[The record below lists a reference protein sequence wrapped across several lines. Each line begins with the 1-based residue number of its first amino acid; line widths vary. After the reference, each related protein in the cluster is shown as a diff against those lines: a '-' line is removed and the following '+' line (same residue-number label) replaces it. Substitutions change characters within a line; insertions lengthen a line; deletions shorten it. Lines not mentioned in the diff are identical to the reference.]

1 MGAPNGPQLSRRAC
15 TPWVGRRLDPTVEAV
30 ALLREACMS
39 APPRD
44 EGPQG
49 VRVDQVGPETVE
61 KLTRA
66 RHAWREPPEAFEAG
80 PEARA
85 PGCGVRM
92 RGCCARVPVCVRVFP
107 VRPHPP
113 RVPLQKFFWCRRV
126 SACVTVRVSPPVTPE
141 LWARAP
147 VRVTSWHVPGP
158 RGLCPKIRALGD
170 VCLCVTWSMCG
181 MCSPG

>member
-1 MGAPNGPQLSRRAC
+1 M
-15 TPWVGRRLDPTVEAV
+15 
-30 ALLREACMS
+30 LREACMS

-61 KLTRA
+61 KLTRT
-66 RHAWREPPEAFEAG
+66 RHAWREPPEAFETG

-92 RGCCARVPVCVRVFP
+92 RGWCARVPVCVRVSP

-113 RVPLQKFFWCRRV
+113 RVPLQKFFLVQTCICMCHRACEPACHTRTLCPCTCACDFV
-126 SACVTVRVSPPVTPE
+126 SLSP
-141 LWARAP
+141 
-147 VRVTSWHVPGP
+147 RVTIGWHVPDR